1 MLPWDTVRALG
12 KFTSL
17 GPVSRFIKNQL
28 WTRESVAS
36 QSLPSVIPAQILG
49 LLSHLVYESTFYVE
63 QQEYIS
69 LLNAVWDLLY
79 EEEYHHVTLSMTTR
93 RTLDKDNT

>member
-17 GPVSRFIKNQL
+17 GPVSRFTKNQL
-28 WTRESVAS
+28 WTRESVVS

-69 LLNAVWDLLY
+69 VLNAVWDLLY